1 MSMQQPA
8 DFKEFW
14 SEVGG
19 ELSGIPA
26 APEVEPI
33 PMRTT
38 DFADMYGVSITSVGP
53 YRLFG
58 YLSIPKGAKSANGE
72 RTFPAIYY
80 VPKNGSVLETIPQG
94 TSVFVR
100 ERYVTFSI
108 ACRGMR
114 NSDRPYAAMYPGQ
127 LTDGLER
134 LQSYV
139 YRGIAADTIRGL
151 DFLVSRPEVD
161 KTKIVAWGN
170 DIALLA
176 AALHSGATH
185 VVSTPSY
192 LFDTLEMASMTS
204 SYPLEEFNDYL
215 RLHPERSDDVS
226 AILGYFN
233 LRWHA
238 PAITAETLLMAE
250 HKSGLYSPDAL
261 ADLANG
267 ITGEVTVYESERSS
281 FKDGLFAERWLTE
294 KVIGKDAQP
303 IVPELWQSY
312 V

>member
-1 MSMQQPA
+1 MQQPT
-8 DFKEFW
+8 DFDEFW
-14 SEVGG
+14 NEVGR
-19 ELSGIPA
+19 ELSGVPV

-38 DFADMYGVSITSVGP
+38 EFADMYGVRITSIGP

-58 YLSIPKGAKSANGE
+58 YLSIPRGPNGGRGE
-72 RTFPAIYY
+72 GPFPAIYY
-80 VPKNGSVLETIPQG
+80 APKNGSVLETIPQG
-94 TSVFVR
+94 TSVFIR

-127 LTDGLER
+127 LTDGLES
-134 LQSYV
+134 LESYV

-151 DFLVSRPEVD
+151 DYLVTRPEVD
-161 KTKIVAWGN
+161 GTKVAAWGN

-176 AALHSGATH
+176 AALNGGATH

-192 LFDTLEMASMTS
+192 LFDTLEMASTTS
-204 SYPLEEFNDYL
+204 TYPLEEFNDYL
-215 RLHPERSDDVS
+215 RLHPDRTDKVAS
-226 AILGYFN
+226 ILNHFN

-238 PAITAETLLMAE
+238 PAITAEALLMAE
-250 HKSGLYSPDAL
+250 HESGIYSPDAL
-261 ADLANG
+261 ADLAAG
-267 ITGEVTVYESERSS
+267 IAGEVTVFESERSS
-281 FKDGLFAERWLTE
+281 FKDGLFAEKWITE
-294 KVIGKDAQP
+294 KLIGKDAKP
-303 IVPELWQSY
+303 IVPEHWQSY

>member
-1 MSMQQPA
+1 MPMQQPA
-8 DFKEFW
+8 GFEEFW
-14 SEVGG
+14 NEVGE
-19 ELSGIPA
+19 ELSGVPV

-38 DFADMYGVSITSVGP
+38 DFADMYGVRITSVGP

-58 YLSIPKGAKSANGE
+58 YLSIPRGARSASGK

-80 VPKNGSVLETIPQG
+80 APKNGSVLETIPQG
-94 TSVFVR
+94 TSVFIR

-114 NSDRPYAAMYPGQ
+114 NSDKPYAAMYPGQ
-127 LTDGLER
+127 LTDGLESLR
-134 LQSYV
+134 SYV
-139 YRGIAADTIRGL
+139 YRGIAADAVRGL

-185 VVSTPSY
+185 VVATPSY
-192 LFDTLEMASMTS
+192 LFDTLEMASTTS
-204 SYPLEEFNDYL
+204 LYPLEEFNDYL
-215 RLHPERSDDVS
+215 RLHPDRSDEVA
-226 AILGYFN
+226 AILGHFN

-238 PAITAETLLMAE
+238 PAITAETLLLADHE
-250 HKSGLYSPDAL
+250 SGIYSPGAL

-267 ITGEVTVYESERSS
+267 IAGKVTVHESERSS
-281 FKDGLFAERWLTE
+281 FKDGLFTEKWLTE
-294 KVIGKDAQP
+294 KLIGKGAEP
-303 IVPELWQSY
+303 IVPEHWQSY